1 MIIAIIGA
9 GNIGGT
15 LGVKWAQAGHT
26 VRFGVRAPSGSK
38 YGHLHAHG
46 RVVPIAEALAGAEA
60 VLLSLPGASVADF
73 AAQFGESLAGT
84 LAIDAT
90 NNMRAPEMNSL
101 AVLKEKAPGAR
112 LVRAFS
118 NLGWENFANP
128 RLGGEQIDLFYC
140 GHAGARPE
148 ADRLIGDIDLRP
160 VYLGDLE
167 AAPIVDA
174 TTRLWFTL
182 AAGQGLGR
190 RLAFKMLQE
199 N

>member
-15 LGVKWAQAGHT
+15 LGEKWAQAGHT
-26 VRFGVRAPSGSK
+26 VRFGVRDPTASK
-38 YGHLHAHG
+38 YTHLHPHG
-46 RVVPIAEALAGAEA
+46 RVIPIAEALAGAQA

-73 AAQFGESLAGT
+73 AAQFGESLAGKI
-84 LAIDAT
+84 AIDAT
-90 NNMRAPEMNSL
+90 NNMRSPEMNSL
-101 AVLKEKAPGAR
+101 AVLQERAPEAR

-118 NLGWENFANP
+118 NLGWENFTNP

-140 GHAGARPE
+140 GQAVSRPVAE
-148 ADRLIGDIDLRP
+148 RLIKDIGLRP

-167 AAPIVDA
+167 AAALVDA

-182 AAGQGLGR
+182 AVGQRLGR

-199 N
+199 D